1 MTHRTID
8 IHQHLWPPALL
19 DALRVRREPPWLDW
33 WTLHLAGEPPFAV
46 TPDDHDPERR
56 RATEPGRVV
65 LGLSSP
71 LGIEDLPADQ
81 AGPLLDAWHAGAAG
95 LRPEFDAWAAV
106 NRHDPDPATLKDRL
120 HAGFIGLQIPATW
133 WASPADVERLGEV
146 LEVVQ
151 DANRPVFVHPG
162 PVPTPTASAATSLP
176 ASPLTSK
183 LTSPPRPAWWAAVVD
198 YPAQLQAA
206 WWAWH
211 AAGRTD
217 FPRLR
222 ICFAAGAGL
231 APAQH
236 ERFRVR
242 AGHPFTVDPHTFV
255 ETSSYQRQG
264 VDALTRALGVDPI
277 VVGSDRPYGAPYATD
292 LGDAARVAFTVTN
305 PHRLL
310 TGESS

>member
-1 MTHRTID
+1 MTHPPID

-19 DALRVRREPPWLDW
+19 DALRRRREPPFLDG

-46 TPDDHDPERR
+46 PPDDHDPRRR
-56 RATEPGRVV
+56 RAAETGRVV

-71 LGIEDLPADQ
+71 LGIEDLPPEQ
-81 AGPLLDAWHAGAAG
+81 AAPLLDAWHDGVAG
-95 LRPEFDAWAAV
+95 LRPDFDAWAAV
-106 NRHDPDPATLKDRL
+106 GRHDPDPAALQDRL
-120 HAGFIGLQIPATW
+120 HGGFLGLQIPATW
-133 WASPADVERLGEV
+133 WATPAGVDRLGEV

-151 DANRPVFVHPG
+151 DAGRPVFVHPG
-162 PVPTPTASAATSLP
+162 PVSAAP
-176 ASPLTSK
+176 G
-183 LTSPPRPAWWAAVVD
+183 PRSAWWAAVVD

-206 WWAWH
+206 WWSWLV
-211 AAGRTD
+211 AGRSG

-222 ICFAAGAGL
+222 VCFAAGAGL

-236 ERFRVR
+236 ERFRAR
-242 AGHPFTVDPHTFV
+242 AGRPVTVDPLTFV

-277 VVGSDRPYGAPYATD
+277 VVGSDRPYGVPFATD
-292 LGDAARVAFTVTN
+292 LGDAARIAFTVTN